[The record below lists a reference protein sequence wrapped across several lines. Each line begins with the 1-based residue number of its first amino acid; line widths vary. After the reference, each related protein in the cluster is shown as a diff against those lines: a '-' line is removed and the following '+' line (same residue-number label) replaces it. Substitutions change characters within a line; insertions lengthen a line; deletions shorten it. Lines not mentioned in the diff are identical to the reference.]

1 MGLQVRRGCR
11 LLPAVADAS
20 ADAEPG
26 PEGFR
31 NVGIVTCHHLV
42 DAMRMRGNTC
52 AKQVPIC
59 TVSLQFVISSV
70 PYLSV

>member
-1 MGLQVRRGCR
+1 MLSLGQKDSEMSEL
-11 LLPAVADAS
+11 S
-20 ADAEPG
+20 H
-26 PEGFR
+26 
-31 NVGIVTCHHLV
+31 VTIWLMPMV